1 MEKDMEIWLKQR
13 EKTCKKREKYMR
25 KRKEAI
31 AVGKV
36 TKSEKSCD
44 LQGSPKNINETNRTV
59 LAVNFC

>member
-1 MEKDMEIWLKQR
+1 MEIWLKQR

-36 TKSEKSCD
+36 T
-44 LQGSPKNINETNRTV
+44 N
-59 LAVNFC
+59 

>member
-36 TKSEKSCD
+36 T
-44 LQGSPKNINETNRTV
+44 N
-59 LAVNFC
+59 

>member
-1 MEKDMEIWLKQR
+1 MKKWPYKRGSLPLQGQFTDMEIWLKQR

-36 TKSEKSCD
+36 T
-44 LQGSPKNINETNRTV
+44 N
-59 LAVNFC
+59 